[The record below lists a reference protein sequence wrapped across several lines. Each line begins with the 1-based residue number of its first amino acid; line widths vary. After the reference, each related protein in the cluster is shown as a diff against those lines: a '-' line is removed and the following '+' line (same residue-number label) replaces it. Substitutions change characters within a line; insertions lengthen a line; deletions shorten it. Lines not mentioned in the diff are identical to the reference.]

1 MRHHNNVRKF
11 GRDKN
16 QRKALLA
23 GLALSLIR
31 RERIMTTLPKAKE
44 LKPFIEKLVT
54 KAKKGSLTTKKDLE
68 ATFSNNKAV
77 VKKLVEVIAKKYSDR
92 AGGCTRVLK
101 LPERKSDAAPQ
112 AIIEFI

>member
-1 MRHHNNVRKF
+1 MRHSNNVRKF

-31 RERIMTTLPKAKE
+31 RERISTTLAKAKD
-44 LKPFIEKLVT
+44 LRPFLEKLVT
-54 KAKKGSLTTKKDLE
+54 KAKKGTVSVKKDLE

-77 VKKLVEVIAKKYSDR
+77 VKKLVDVIAPKYSDR
-92 AGGCTRVLK
+92 TGGYTRVLK

-112 AIIEFI
+112 AVIEFV